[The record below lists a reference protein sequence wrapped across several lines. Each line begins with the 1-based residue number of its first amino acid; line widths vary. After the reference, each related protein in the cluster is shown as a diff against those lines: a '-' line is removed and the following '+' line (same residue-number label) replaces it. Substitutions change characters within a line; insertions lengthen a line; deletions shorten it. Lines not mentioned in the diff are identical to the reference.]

1 MLYLP
6 DAHTDFVFAIYAEEF
21 GFVGVIFLLFLYS
34 FFIVRIMQ
42 LGKKAISRQNWYA
55 AYVLI
60 GFGLILSGQAFINLG
75 VNAGL
80 LPTKGLTLPFISY
93 GGSSLLVCCA
103 MLGMMLRLS
112 HELERTKT
120 VLGRAGYER

>member
-1 MLYLP
+1 
-6 DAHTDFVFAIYAEEF
+6 
-21 GFVGVIFLLFLYS
+21 
-34 FFIVRIMQ
+34 
-42 LGKKAISRQNWYA
+42 

-120 VLGRAGYER
+120 VSGRAGYER